1 MIARR
6 FAVAAFALVPFVSAS
21 ASDVFSYPP
30 SASGGL
36 VASAWVDPDGS
47 DSDVFAYN
55 DFTLPSTE
63 AITEVRWR
71 GGYAYAAYYGTKAY
85 NFTLTFL
92 ATNVTGFEP
101 LIQDWP
107 DPYGEPCLAQF
118 IVGSN
123 AGETPVG
130 VVNGIAMYDYRFVLP
145 EPFVATGGVKYWLRI
160 DAWQKGYPD
169 WGVAKGT
176 GGNGYH
182 FRCLN
187 HMFQNVP
194 GDTSFTLGAAW
205 KDLGFAK
212 PGSAG
217 LPSLVGSGAFA
228 ALEAGKLELTNAK
241 ANATVFLIAGGSSI
255 QAPFLG
261 GVLVPAPNIVFPTTS
276 NGSGKLT
283 LPFTLP
289 ATIPAGVTVYLQ
301 TWIADPGA
309 TLGYSASNALRG
321 ISDGP

>member
-1 MIARR
+1 MKFRLL
-6 FAVAAFALVPFVSAS
+6 AVATLLLAPIGSAT
-21 ASDVFSYPP
+21 DVFSYPP
-30 SASGGL
+30 SSAGGL
-36 VASAWVDPDGS
+36 VPSAWIDPDGS

-55 DFTLPSTE
+55 DFTLATTE
-63 AITEVRWR
+63 SITEVSWR
-71 GGYAYAAYYGTKAY
+71 GGYAYGGSYGTKAF

-118 IVGSN
+118 IVGGN
-123 AGETPVG
+123 AGETAVG
-130 VVNGIAMYDYRFVLP
+130 VVNGITMYDYRFVLP
-145 EPFVATGGVKYWLRI
+145 KPFVATGGVKYWLRI

-169 WGVAKGT
+169 WGVIKGT

-205 KDLGFAK
+205 KDLGYAK

-217 LPSLVGSGAFA
+217 LPSLVGVGALA
-228 ALEAGKLELTNAK
+228 AGESGKLELTAAKPNAS
-241 ANATVFLIAGGSSI
+241 AVGVVGGSAI
-255 QAPFLG
+255 HAPFLAG
-261 GVLVPAPNIVFPTTS
+261 TLVPAPDIVFFAAT

-289 ATIPAGVTVYLQ
+289 ATVPPAVTFYLQ
-301 TWIADPGA
+301 FWINDPAA
-309 TLGYSASNALRG
+309 TLGTSASNALRG
-321 ISDGP
+321 TTG